1 MGVPLM
7 KVFSQDC
14 NVGLFSIAIKFR
26 GLDGHTLNGLYLSYE
41 DAEAAV
47 KKRSGSRDEQVWIV
61 QVVGEFK
68 PTVSYV
74 EVHPSE

>member
-1 MGVPLM
+1 M
-7 KVFSQDC
+7 KVFSQTC
-14 NVGLFSIAIKFR
+14 HVGLFSIAVKYKNHEGFS
-26 GLDGHTLNGLYLSYE
+26 LSAVYASYE
-41 DAEAAV
+41 EAEKAL
-47 KKRSGSRDEQVWIV
+47 KKRNQQHDETVWIV